1 MVIELVEQILGVHVR
16 VPSQRFDGE
25 LEGGRLGEAL
35 GDALGALEAEVG
47 LQGLEL
53 VVEVLVALLTH
64 AVLDAAR
71 RLGEAEAR
79 FSEEAGCLGRKEL
92 GGYYSS

>member
-1 MVIELVEQILGVHVR
+1 M
-16 VPSQRFDGE
+16 
-25 LEGGRLGEAL
+25 
-35 GDALGALEAEVG
+35 G

-71 RLGEAEAR
+71 RLGEAIAR
-79 FSEEAGCLGRKEL
+79 FSEEAGCLGGKEL